1 MMSHTSS
8 SEEPVIIVGAGMA
21 GLSCAVHLRAAGLN
35 IRLIDSGDGVGGRVR
50 TDVVDGFLL
59 DRGFQVYLDA
69 YPETGDLLDLKALDL
84 RKFEPGALIFNGKRL
99 KRLMDVFRRPASIWT
114 SATAPIGGFIDKL
127 RVGLMRSQ
135 ILGSTLEQIANR
147 EDLKTESYLRGRK
160 FSEAMIDSFFR
171 SFYGGIFLESELRTS
186 SRMFEFTF
194 KMFGQGSA
202 TLPAKGMGEIPK
214 QLAARL
220 PPSSITLNQKVVS
233 LDAHSV
239 TLSSGEQIRGRAVVL
254 ATNAASVGSLLPDL
268 RERMPEWRSVTNL
281 YFCAPSSPINESIIC
296 LNGSGEG
303 VVNNVCAL
311 TDVSPDYSPDER
323 ALISVSVLGL
333 HPQEALPA
341 KVRKELMGWF
351 GECVAQWCHLRT
363 DLIPEALPEQTPK
376 VQKHKLGYIQ
386 QKGIYVCGDHTTSAS
401 IEGAVISGKRAAE
414 AIIMRRTS
422 VL

>member
-194 KMFGQGSA
+194 KMLGQGSA

-220 PPSSITLNQKVVS
+220 PPDSITLNQKVVS

-333 HPQEALPA
+333 HPQEALLA
-341 KVRKELMGWF
+341 KVRQELMGWF
-351 GECVAQWCHLRT
+351 GECVAKWCHLRT

-376 VQKHKLGYIQ
+376 AQKHKLGYIQ

-414 AIIMRRTS
+414 AIIMRRIS

>member
-1 MMSHTSS
+1 MSHTSS
-8 SEEPVIIVGAGMA
+8 SKAPVIIVGAGMA
-21 GLSCAVHLRAAGLN
+21 GLSCALHLQASGLKL
-35 IRLIDSGDGVGGRVR
+35 RLIDSGDGVGGRVR

-69 YPETGDLLDLKALDL
+69 YPEAGTLLDLKALDL
-84 RKFEPGALIFNGKRL
+84 RKFEPGALVFNGKRL
-99 KRLMDVFRRPASIWT
+99 KRLMDVFRRPTSAWT

-127 RVGLMRSQ
+127 RVGLMRSL

-147 EDLKTESYLRGRK
+147 EDRKTESYLRGRG

-194 KMFGQGSA
+194 KMLGQGSA

-220 PPSSITLNQKVVS
+220 PPDSITLNQKVVS

-239 TLSSGEQIRGRAVVL
+239 TLSSGEQIHGRAVVL

-268 RERMPEWRSVTNL
+268 KERMPEWRSVTNL

-303 VVNNVCAL
+303 FVNNVCAL

-333 HPQEALPA
+333 HPEEGLPA
-341 KVRKELMGWF
+341 KVQQELMGWF
-351 GECVAQWCHLRT
+351 GECVAQWCHVRT

-376 VQKHKLGYIQ
+376 AQKCKLGFIQ

-414 AIIMRRTS
+414 AIIMRRLS
-422 VL
+422 VP

>member
-35 IRLIDSGDGVGGRVR
+35 LRLIDSGDGVGGRVR

-147 EDLKTESYLRGRK
+147 EDRKTESYLRGRG

-220 PPSSITLNQKVVS
+220 PPGSITLNQKVVS

-341 KVRKELMGWF
+341 KVRQELMGWF
-351 GECVAQWCHLRT
+351 GECVAKWCHLRT

-376 VQKHKLGYIQ
+376 ALKHKLGYIQ

-414 AIIMRRTS
+414 AIIMRRIS